1 MQIARIGIG
10 DLDQLAAFLA
20 SCGSSLE
27 RFRYFSKRPLS
38 VIQNPLTTLL
48 GLDENQVPVAYGHL
62 DPEDGV
68 VWLGICVSDRHR
80 GRGYGR
86 LMMRALLD
94 AARVHQVHAIVLTVD
109 ADNLS
114 AIRLYEEFGFA
125 LENQTATT
133 RRYRLVV
140 SRGSS

>member
-1 MQIARIGIG
+1 MQVARIGTA
-10 DLDQLAAFLA
+10 DLDQWAAFLA

-27 RFRYFSKRPLS
+27 HFRYFSKRPLA
-38 VIQNPLTTLL
+38 VIQTHLTTLL
-48 GLDENQVPVAYGHL
+48 GFDANQVPVAYGHL
-62 DPEDGV
+62 DPEGGV

-86 LMMRALLD
+86 LMMRALLE
-94 AARVHQVHAIVLTVD
+94 AARMHQVPAIALTVD

-125 LENQTATT
+125 LESQTGTT

-140 SRGSS
+140 SPGFR